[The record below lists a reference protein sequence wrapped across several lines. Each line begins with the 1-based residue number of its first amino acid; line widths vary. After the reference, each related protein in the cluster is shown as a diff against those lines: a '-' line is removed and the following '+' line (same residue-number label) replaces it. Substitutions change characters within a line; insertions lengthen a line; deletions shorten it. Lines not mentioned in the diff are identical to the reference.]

1 MIRFFP
7 LIFIFLWSSAF
18 ITGKVITVD
27 ASPFAALCFRFS
39 LVTFGFFLYSLIKKQ
54 KIIHPI
60 AETSKAMATGILFHG
75 IYLGGCWFALSKGM
89 PAGIVAL
96 IVTLQPILTSSL
108 AGPILGEVVTWRQ
121 WAGILLGF
129 SGTLIVLGINTFDT
143 LPSIGRVASFI
154 ALIAITA
161 GTLWQKKLSMDMS
174 LSVNNI
180 YQSLSASIFLLIL
193 SFFLESPF
201 INFTPS
207 FILAMGWQIIAV
219 SFGAF
224 TILMFL
230 IKIGSA
236 SKTST
241 LFFLIPPVS
250 AVMAWLF
257 VEETLTIFD
266 AIGLAIA
273 SVGVYV
279 ATRKQSDNLPQK
291 I

>member
-1 MIRFFP
+1 
-7 LIFIFLWSSAF
+7 
-18 ITGKVITVD
+18 
-27 ASPFAALCFRFS
+27 
-39 LVTFGFFLYSLIKKQ
+39 
-54 KIIHPI
+54 
-60 AETSKAMATGILFHG
+60 
-75 IYLGGCWFALSKGM
+75 
-89 PAGIVAL
+89 
-96 IVTLQPILTSSL
+96 
-108 AGPILGEVVTWRQ
+108 
-121 WAGILLGF
+121 
-129 SGTLIVLGINTFDT
+129 
-143 LPSIGRVASFI
+143 
-154 ALIAITA
+154 
-161 GTLWQKKLSMDMS
+161 
-174 LSVNNI
+174 
-180 YQSLSASIFLLIL
+180 
-193 SFFLESPF
+193 
-201 INFTPS
+201 
-207 FILAMGWQIIAV
+207 MGWQIIAV